1 MASILLGFLSIYVEC
16 LIGAIFG
23 LFPSSNLARR
33 TDSGFCD
40 VILLSFNYVLIFL
53 NPSTLEKV
61 IIESVLRSMTLQEFP
76 RLPMTLT
83 LHLRGYIGI
92 ALSSDH

>member
-16 LIGAIFG
+16 LFGAIFG

-40 VILLSFNYVLIFL
+40 VILLPFNYVLIFL
-53 NPSTLEKV
+53 NHEYFGKGGNRVSFAIHDLARVSTAPDDLDA
-61 IIESVLRSMTLQEFP
+61 SSSRLRRHRTQQ
-76 RLPMTLT
+76 
-83 LHLRGYIGI
+83 
-92 ALSSDH
+92 